1 MASGHV
7 CLVYAPRKRERII
20 SLFSFFEE
28 AIFIVRDTYD
38 KELLKTL
45 KSIAASLKSIDKT
58 LKNGDR
64 KESSD
69 DKSNYILDA
78 DTTDSG

>member
-7 CLVYAPRKRERII
+7 CLVYAPRERERII

-28 AIFIVRDTYD
+28 VIFIVRDTYD

-45 KSIAASLKSIDKT
+45 RSIAASLKSIDKT
-58 LKNGDR
+58 LKNRDR